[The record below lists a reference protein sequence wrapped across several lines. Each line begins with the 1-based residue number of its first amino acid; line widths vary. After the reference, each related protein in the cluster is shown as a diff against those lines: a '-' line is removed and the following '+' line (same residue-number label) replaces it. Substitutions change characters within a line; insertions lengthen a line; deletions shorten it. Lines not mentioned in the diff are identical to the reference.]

1 MLDIS
6 REQSTII
13 KGVAI
18 SMMLFLHLFNGQHT
32 DLCTNLFYVG
42 DVPLAL
48 WLTWAFNPVSFFL
61 LLSGYG
67 LACKYEKGSLSPRNQ
82 SSRIFNLYLHYWIVL
97 AIFLVIGHLLYPSRY
112 PGQSEYTDCQCNR
125 LEYRLLFRD
134 VVSLA
139 VFVSQF
145 DKLVYHSHHRQ
156 DRFIVG
162 IACYG
167 LLAIVYELH
176 D

>member
-1 MLDIS
+1 MIGSCINLELLCHLS
-6 REQSTII
+6 SERSLGEHSLNC
-13 KGVAI
+13 VANNLVR
-18 SMMLFLHLFNGQHT
+18 MLFLHLFNGQHT

-48 WLTWAFNPVSFFL
+48 WLTWACNPVSFFL

-112 PGQSEYTDCQCNR
+112 PGSLSTLIANVTGWNTDYCSENR
-125 LEYRLLFRD
+125 SVE
-134 VVSLA
+134 
-139 VFVSQF
+139 
-145 DKLVYHSHHRQ
+145 H
-156 DRFIVG
+156 
-162 IACYG
+162 
-167 LLAIVYELH
+167 
-176 D
+176 